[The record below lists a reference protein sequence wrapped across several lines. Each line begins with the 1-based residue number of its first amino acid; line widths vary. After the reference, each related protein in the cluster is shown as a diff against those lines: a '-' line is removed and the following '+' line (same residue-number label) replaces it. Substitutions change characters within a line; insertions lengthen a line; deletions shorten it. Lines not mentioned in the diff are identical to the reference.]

1 MNSRALTAEF
11 IGTFMLVFSIIAVAL
26 LAPASAGP
34 NLAVPLSV
42 GITVMALAY
51 ALGPISGGHFNPAVT
66 LGLVAAGRFDAAN
79 SIGYIV
85 AQCLGAIAA
94 AATVWLIA
102 KGNPV
107 ATFNLG
113 NFASNGFDYKGV
125 YSMLAVITIEALL
138 TAFFLII
145 IVGATSPKAA
155 PGFAPIAIGLTLGA
169 IHIMAI
175 PVSNCSVNPARSLAA
190 ALFGGQLAL
199 SQVWVFWVAPLIG
212 GVLGGL
218 IARWMHDEA

>member
-1 MNSRALTAEF
+1 MNARALSAEF
-11 IGTFMLVFSIIAVAL
+11 IGTFMLVFSIVVVAL
-26 LAPASAGP
+26 LQPASAGP

-51 ALGPISGGHFNPAVT
+51 ALGSISGGHFNPAVT
-66 LGLVAAGRFDAAN
+66 LGLVAAGRFDAGK
-79 SIGYIV
+79 SVGYII

-94 AATVWLIA
+94 AAAVWFIA
-102 KGNPV
+102 KGNPA

-125 YSMLAVITIEALL
+125 YSMLAVISIEALL

-145 IVGATSPKAA
+145 IVGATGPKAS

-175 PVSNCSVNPARSLAA
+175 PVSNCSVNPARSLAT
-190 ALFGGQLAL
+190 ALFGGATAI
-199 SQVWVFWVAPLIG
+199 SQVWVFFVAPILGGVIG
-212 GVLGGL
+212 GLV
-218 IARWMHDEA
+218 ARWLHED